1 MKKVDY
7 FKFHCELK
15 MQGIFLDI
23 SEMFISDFSRKREF
37 NLISKK
43 IVL

>member
-15 MQGIFLDI
+15 MQGIFFGGGDI
-23 SEMFISDFSRKREF
+23 SEMFISDFSRKKEF
-37 NLISKK
+37 NLIS
-43 IVL
+43 

>member
-15 MQGIFLDI
+15 MQGIFFLDI
-23 SEMFISDFSRKREF
+23 SEMFISDFSRKKEF
-37 NLISKK
+37 NLIS
-43 IVL
+43 